1 MLECQGVRNTVV
13 DAPALNETK
22 GLLRGWQ
29 PYFRRQSHLFDG
41 FQMISNRLILIIS
54 FCDNPESLL
63 EGNPKQLVVCQIK
76 LFYSIFTTGFTNSHF
91 CAKTVSVHFRASFC
105 GVSTHIRLQLN
116 FGIFNRQFVFVSFGF
131 ANSGQFLA
139 IDFNLEPLH
148 RSDSGCTRVW
158 EVFGS
163 KAHMVFRVVWI
174 TICWC
179 MMFIFCCI
187 HIV

>member
-1 MLECQGVRNTVV
+1 MR
-13 DAPALNETK
+13 
-22 GLLRGWQ
+22 LLRGWQ
-29 PYFRRQSHLFDG
+29 PYFRRQSHLSDG

-116 FGIFNRQFVFVSFGF
+116 FGIFNSQFVFVSFGF